1 MNQQNKLLSII
12 KILSQQQHNY
22 KISRNGINNKY
33 PKDYMINL
41 RNLPTDKKEKFK
53 EMKEYTEFWES
64 RAQQHAISILLIL
77 VYKSIE
83 NQNSNGD
90 FQTWQTNS
98 TLEEYMAKISKNHF
112 GIKSENNNEGFPLQI
127 SKRSYIF
134 TIIYCY
140 GSGGKASVYNAGNPG
155 LIPGLG
161 RSPGEGNGNPLQY
174 YCLENPMDRGA
185 CRLQSVGSQR
195 VRRD

>member
-1 MNQQNKLLSII
+1 
-12 KILSQQQHNY
+12 
-22 KISRNGINNKY
+22 
-33 PKDYMINL
+33 
-41 RNLPTDKKEKFK
+41 
-53 EMKEYTEFWES
+53 
-64 RAQQHAISILLIL
+64 
-77 VYKSIE
+77 
-83 NQNSNGD
+83 
-90 FQTWQTNS
+90 
-98 TLEEYMAKISKNHF
+98 MAKISKNHF

-127 SKRSYIF
+127 SKRYYIF

-195 VRRD
+195 VRRDWATSLHCYDIDAEYGSRAREECRKPPNLENLHMIRSFPSHKKMYYLELKQRQLINISGKTFPTNIKFLFWLKG